1 MGIRYREW
9 ARTSSS
15 PSGSCSS
22 FFSSS
27 AQSTSSLLPEPLLVR
42 LSLVSILGDSGASV
56 SRTEM
61 VGLVGV
67 VVASAL
73 VWLWLWRRPNAWRIS
88 IESARDDEVLRS
100 PTTMSGCTGETGE
113 VGELQADWSSSGVL
127 PSVSESGTVTME
139 SVGSG
144 ALSTWVLGERCTA
157 WSTGSTPVGS
167 AVGGMGVATSVMVRS
182 DGQHRGT

>member
-1 MGIRYREW
+1 
-9 ARTSSS
+9 
-15 PSGSCSS
+15 
-22 FFSSS
+22 
-27 AQSTSSLLPEPLLVR
+27 
-42 LSLVSILGDSGASV
+42 
-56 SRTEM
+56 M

-73 VWLWLWRRPNAWRIS
+73 VWLWLWLRPNAWRIS
-88 IESARDDEVLRS
+88 IESARADDVLRS
-100 PTTMSGCTGETGE
+100 PTTMSGCTGE

-144 ALSTWVLGERCTA
+144 ALSTWVLGERCTV
-157 WSTGSTPVGS
+157 WSTGSTTVGS
-167 AVGGMGVATSVMVRS
+167 AVGGGMGMATSVMVRS

>member
-73 VWLWLWRRPNAWRIS
+73 VWLWRRPNAWRIS
-88 IESARDDEVLRS
+88 IESARDDVLRS
-100 PTTMSGCTGETGE
+100 LTTMSGCTGETGE
-113 VGELQADWSSSGVL
+113 VGELQADCSSSGVL

-144 ALSTWVLGERCTA
+144 ALSTWVLGERCTL
-157 WSTGSTPVGS
+157 WSTGSTTVGS
-167 AVGGMGVATSVMVRS
+167 AVGGMEVATSVMVRS